1 MALVGDDLHAGEG
14 AHFCGPGLDPPRSPR
29 RGCEIAS
36 AGDAGW
42 RWVEKQKRRGVETPF
57 LALRNS
63 TLQRAH
69 QRAPLQRASTS
80 ASVQECCTQRGRG
93 GGGVAAQP
101 AIQVEG
107 AATTH
112 SGPAARLHNTS
123 AHSGLHAVSH
133 GRFPRGGSACQT
145 PQYAS
150 QLHPSLMHASQIPQ

>member
-1 MALVGDDLHAGEG
+1 MVGDNLHAGQG
-14 AHFCGPGLDPPRSPR
+14 AHFAVLVLILR

-112 SGPAARLHNTS
+112 SGSAARLHNTS